1 MVTFNPHAALA
12 PLPEPIAHLARGVEL
27 PDPMDAP
34 PLRWGILGA
43 GGIAGTFARDVPAY
57 SSGRIVAVAS
67 RDHERAQS
75 FAHAHG
81 IGRVHDSYE
90 QLVADPQVDAIYV
103 ATIHPMHAEHALLA
117 IEAGKPVLVEKAFTM
132 TAAQARRVFDA
143 ARERG
148 VFVMEAMWT
157 RHLPHQRVLRQILA
171 NGALGRIVSAQAD
184 HGQSLWHVPRLTD
197 PALGG
202 GALLDLGV
210 YSLSFIQSIA
220 RDARLVSADGV
231 LTDSGV
237 DVANVAVLRVGEALA
252 VARSNFSG
260 RSATAAEVVCEHGAL
275 ELPLQFYRPG
285 ALQLRTFG
293 GEDPD
298 GDTVTWD
305 ATMPGG
311 FQYEAAEAARCV
323 ATGVTESCVMPWSD
337 TLAVMELMDEVR
349 SRVGVRYP
357 CE

>member
-1 MVTFNPHAALA
+1 MADFMNPHAALA
-12 PLPEPIAHLARGVEL
+12 PLPEPLADYARGVEL

-34 PLRWGILGA
+34 ALRWGILGA
-43 GGIAGTFARDVPAY
+43 GGIAGTFAHDVPAY
-57 SSGRIVAVAS
+57 SSGQVVAVAA
-67 RDHERAQS
+67 RDRARAEA
-75 FAHAHG
+75 FAQDHG
-81 IGRVHDSYE
+81 IERMHDSYE

-103 ATIHPMHAEHALLA
+103 ATIHPMHAEHALLT
-117 IEAGKPVLVEKAFTM
+117 IEADKPVLVEKAFTM
-132 TAAQARRVFDA
+132 SAAQARRVFDA

-157 RHLPHQRVLRQILA
+157 RHLPHQRVLRQVLA
-171 NGALGRIVSAQAD
+171 NGDLGKIVSAQAD
-184 HGQSLWHVPRLTD
+184 HGQYLWHVPRLTD

-220 RDARLVSADGV
+220 PDAHLVSADGV

-237 DVANVAVLRVGEALA
+237 DVANVAVLRAGEALA

-260 RSATAAEVVCEHGAL
+260 RSATTAEVVCEHGAL

-285 ALQLRTFG
+285 VLQLRTFG
-293 GEDPD
+293 GENPD

-305 ATMPGG
+305 ATVPGG
-311 FQYEAAEAARCV
+311 FQYEAAEVARCV
-323 ATGVTESCVMPWSD
+323 AAGTLESEVMPWGD

-349 SRVGVRYP
+349 ERIGVR
-357 CE
+357 